1 MTKNRTE
8 AFSDGVLAIIITIM
22 VLGLQ
27 LPNGDTFEA
36 LKPLIPKILSY
47 ILSFIYVGIY
57 WNNHHHLFQ
66 AVQKV
71 NGKILWAN
79 LVLLFFLSLVP
90 ITTAWMGE
98 NHFASHPV
106 ILYGVNL
113 MLCAIAFIILAQ
125 TILEVEGKESK
136 LAKAISSH
144 YKEYT
149 SVALY
154 ILGILIALFFKS
166 ELGALCYAVVALIWV
181 IPDKRIEKNI
191 ADILD

>member
-1 MTKNRTE
+1 MTKSRIE

-79 LVLLFFLSLVP
+79 LALLFFLSLVP

-98 NHFASHPV
+98 THFASHPV
-106 ILYGVNL
+106 VLYGVNFVF
-113 MLCAIAFIILAQ
+113 CAISFIVLVHL
-125 TILEVEGKESK
+125 TIEAEGKESK
-136 LAKAISSH
+136 LAKAIGSH
-144 YKEYT
+144 FKEYI
-149 SVALY
+149 SVAFY
-154 ILGILIALFFKS
+154 SAGIIIAFFWPMI
-166 ELGALCYAVVALIWV
+166 GAFCYVVVAMIWV